1 GVSGSDRL
9 RGRGGAIDL
18 CGHQRNHESDHRAP
32 NGPRPA
38 GVTLRH
44 RRRGVILLAMG
55 SMKARV
61 AERGQVT
68 IPKRLRERLGMKP
81 GTLLE
86 FSEERGRLVAV
97 KSDVDDPVS
106 RAIGSLG
113 KGIDTDAVMAE
124 LRGRR

>member
-1 GVSGSDRL
+1 
-9 RGRGGAIDL
+9 
-18 CGHQRNHESDHRAP
+18 
-32 NGPRPA
+32 
-38 GVTLRH
+38 
-44 RRRGVILLAMG
+44 MK

-68 IPKRLRERLGMKP
+68 IPKRLRDRLGMKP
-81 GTLLE
+81 GTVLE

-97 KSDVDDPVS
+97 KSAEVDDPVS

-113 KGIDTDAVMAE
+113 RGIDTDAVMAQ